1 MEFEGQQ
8 VILTPDE
15 AGATALTS
23 PVPLADLSVER
34 LYAHNDAERLRLDD
48 DRAADDD
55 DLRSW
60 ERGEIL
66 PRALRLSRD
75 RELIDSM
82 VVQLLEH
89 NILMPSSAE
98 NN

>member
-15 AGATALTS
+15 AGA
-23 PVPLADLSVER
+23 
-34 LYAHNDAERLRLDD
+34 
-48 DRAADDD
+48 
-55 DLRSW
+55 
-60 ERGEIL
+60 
-66 PRALRLSRD
+66 
-75 RELIDSM
+75 IDSM